1 VLVVVVVY
9 VAMGA
14 VFGAVDVVVGGF
26 AQQAGASALAGV
38 ALAVFAFG
46 SLVAGLVYGLA
57 RLPGSLAA
65 RFLGCAVFFGLAVQ
79 LVLVVGSLAVL
90 VAVAFVAGLSI
101 APALVSGT
109 SLVEA
114 RVPRSALTEALSWT
128 TTGLTLG
135 VTAGSAL
142 AGAAVDAWG
151 ARTAFAVPA
160 LAAGLA
166 GVLALAGAPLLLRT
180 RPAQPAVAPLPAPA
194 PAGEC

>member
-1 VLVVVVVY
+1 
-9 VAMGA
+9 
-14 VFGAVDVVVGGF
+14 
-26 AQQAGASALAGV
+26 
-38 ALAVFAFG
+38 
-46 SLVAGLVYGLA
+46 VYGLI

-65 RFLGCAVFFGLAVQ
+65 RYIGCAVFFGLALQ

-90 VAVAFVAGLSI
+90 VPVVLVAGLSI

-151 ARTAFAVPA
+151 AESAFVVPSVAAAV
-160 LAAGLA
+160 G
-166 GVLALAGAPLLLRT
+166 GVLALAGAPLLLR
-180 RPAQPAVAPLPAPA
+180 RPPAPA
-194 PAGEC
+194 AATVTPERATTG